1 MFVPQGSLR
10 RAEQAHSEEAERSR
24 SSAAQAQ
31 GAHQAAMAAELEEKH
46 AALLLE
52 RDTRIVQLE
61 QAAKAMAGQTPAS
74 TPERNRYV
82 ESAQTAQVLSSLLR
96 AQTNCVF
103 TLDKTWRLIAV
114 DCFLNVTCRAPE

>member
-1 MFVPQGSLR
+1 
-10 RAEQAHSEEAERSR
+10 
-24 SSAAQAQ
+24 
-31 GAHQAAMAAELEEKH
+31 MAAELEEKH